1 MDELAPEPDIELLP
15 RLRQGEAGAFSVLMQ
30 RNNRRLYRLARSILR
45 DDVEAEETVQES
57 YVKAFTH
64 LDGFR
69 GDGSL
74 AGWLAR
80 IVTNE
85 ALQRVRRRNQ
95 SVPFNE
101 DRGDGPGLSAAAPPM
116 PTPEQEAARAE
127 IRRMVEQAIDRI
139 PVHFRTVFMLRAL
152 EGMTIEETAA
162 VLGIA
167 KETVKTRFHRANRLL
182 REALRERLE
191 SVLDDIFPFA
201 GARCETIQRAVL
213 ARLAPL
219 HVTR

>member
-15 RLRQGEAGAFSVLMQ
+15 RLRQGEAGAFSILMQ
-30 RNNRRLYRLARSILR
+30 RYNRRLYRLARSILR

-95 SVPFNE
+95 SVPL
-101 DRGDGPGLSAAAPPM
+101 GDDCGDDPRFFGAAGSM